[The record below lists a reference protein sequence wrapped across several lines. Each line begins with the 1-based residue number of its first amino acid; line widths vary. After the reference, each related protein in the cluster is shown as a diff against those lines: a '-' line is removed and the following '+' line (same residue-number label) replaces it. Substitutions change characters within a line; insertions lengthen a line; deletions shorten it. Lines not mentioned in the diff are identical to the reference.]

1 MKDAELFLHLKE
13 FVFGEHVQL
22 ASFLHEDSEF
32 AAVREYFIVVF
43 CLDPSYFLLEDV
55 HKNLASDVILSQLHD
70 VLVWVVLWLAKEVAV
85 ALFCVAV
92 AVVFESFCL
101 QLQLVVEFHAL
112 VLCFEGDL
120 N

>member
-1 MKDAELFLHLKE
+1 M
-13 FVFGEHVQL
+13 
-22 ASFLHEDSEF
+22 S
-32 AAVREYFIVVF
+32 
-43 CLDPSYFLLEDV
+43 
-55 HKNLASDVILSQLHD
+55 KNLASDVILSQLHD

>member
-55 HKNLASDVILSQLHD
+55 HENLASDVILSQLHD
-70 VLVWVVLWLAKEVAV
+70 VLVRVVLWFAKEAAV
-85 ALFCVAV
+85 AFFCVAV
-92 AVVFESFCL
+92 IVVFESFCL
-101 QLQLVVEFHAL
+101 QL
-112 VLCFEGDL
+112 
-120 N
+120 